1 MAIRATGFKPR
12 GPQGSRLALSCRGFL
27 ANLSDNPRK
36 APEVSQ
42 RHQTRTIAMIDQQIE
57 IPTREGR
64 TTTFISHPERGGPFP
79 VVIFYMDAPAIR
91 EELRDMARRLAT
103 SGYYVMLPNMYYR
116 SGVMELGPIPPDPD
130 APERKRM
137 FGFMNSIN
145 IPLVMEDTTA
155 LLAFADK
162 QPAANAKIVGTV
174 GYCMS
179 GRYAVNAATHF
190 PDRVKAAASIY
201 GTHLATDQPDSPHLA
216 GQKTK
221 AELYFGCAETDIY
234 APMETVEKIKQ
245 SMKDDGANAEVEIYP
260 GTHHGFAFP
269 KRPVYDRDAAERHW
283 ERLLALYRRNLSS

>member
-1 MAIRATGFKPR
+1 
-12 GPQGSRLALSCRGFL
+12 
-27 ANLSDNPRK
+27 
-36 APEVSQ
+36 
-42 RHQTRTIAMIDQQIE
+42 MIDQQIE
-57 IPTREGR
+57 IATKDGH
-64 TTTFISHPERGGPFP
+64 TTTFITHPERGGPFP
-79 VVIFYMDAPAIR
+79 VIIFYMDAPAIR

-145 IPLVMEDTTA
+145 IPMVMEDTTA
-155 LLAFADK
+155 LLAYADT

-216 GQKTK
+216 SSKTK
-221 AELYFGCAETDIY
+221 AELYFGCAETDVY
-234 APMETVEKIKQ
+234 APQEIIDKLQT
-245 SMKDDGANAEVEIYP
+245 SMKGAHAEVEVYP

-269 KRPVYDRDAAERHW
+269 KRPVYHRDAAERHW
-283 ERLLALYRRNLSS
+283 ERLLALYRRNLTT